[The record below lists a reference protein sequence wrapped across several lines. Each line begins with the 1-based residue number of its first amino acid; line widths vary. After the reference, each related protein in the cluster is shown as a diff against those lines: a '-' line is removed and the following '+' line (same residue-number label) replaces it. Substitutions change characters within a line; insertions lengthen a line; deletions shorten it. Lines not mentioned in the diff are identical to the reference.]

1 MMRWLLAVCLAA
13 ASVSRVPADEIP
25 DPLRLVPRQADVV
38 LRIEPRQLA
47 DAVRSLPALMQL
59 SQFPAVRDALSSTN
73 SQRFAKLIG
82 YYEKELGA
90 PWPELLDQLAGGG
103 IVLATKFTRDGSAPV
118 LAYASTTCRK
128 PGSKIDTLGP
138 RPRAAH
144 TRIS

>member
-90 PWPELLDQLAGGG
+90 PWPELLDQLAWLRKRTDLPLCVGFG
-103 IVLATKFTRDGSAPV
+103 ISKPEHVKMLRDLNLSQ
-118 LAYASTTCRK
+118 
-128 PGSKIDTLGP
+128 
-138 RPRAAH
+138 
-144 TRIS
+144 